1 MTQRVLVTGAAGFIG
16 SWTAASFSEA
26 GDDVLAID
34 NFSRRGNNEN
44 ASWLRNTHD
53 VEVSKVD
60 VRDGSAVEAVVR
72 GFEPQ
77 VVIHLAAQ
85 VAVTTSVAGPRHDFE
100 TNALGTFNML
110 EGIRLFAPDATFIF
124 ASTNKVY
131 GDLFQSHGEP
141 KVHNKRFVLA
151 GPSALGVSEDQ
162 ALDFHSPYGCSKG
175 AADQYTLDYSRI
187 YGLRTF
193 ALRQS
198 CIYGPRQFGV
208 EDQGWV
214 AWFVIAAILK
224 KPISI
229 FGTGHQVRDLL
240 HVDDLVALYQLIAQ
254 DQSIPA
260 GAYNVGGGPTSTMSL
275 LELVDVL
282 NASGLDVDPT
292 YDAVRPGDQP
302 IFVSDISR
310 IANAAGWNPKK
321 AVEDGVRELTEW
333 VDVHKGL
340 ISDVLGETV

>member
-1 MTQRVLVTGAAGFIG
+1 
-16 SWTAASFSEA
+16 
-26 GDDVLAID
+26 
-34 NFSRRGNNEN
+34 
-44 ASWLRNTHD
+44 
-53 VEVSKVD
+53 
-60 VRDGSAVEAVVR
+60 
-72 GFEPQ
+72 
-77 VVIHLAAQ
+77 
-85 VAVTTSVAGPRHDFE
+85 
-100 TNALGTFNML
+100 
-110 EGIRLFAPDATFIF
+110 
-124 ASTNKVY
+124 
-131 GDLFQSHGEP
+131 
-141 KVHNKRFVLA
+141 
-151 GPSALGVSEDQ
+151 
-162 ALDFHSPYGCSKG
+162 
-175 AADQYTLDYSRI
+175 
-187 YGLRTF
+187 
-193 ALRQS
+193 
-198 CIYGPRQFGV
+198 V